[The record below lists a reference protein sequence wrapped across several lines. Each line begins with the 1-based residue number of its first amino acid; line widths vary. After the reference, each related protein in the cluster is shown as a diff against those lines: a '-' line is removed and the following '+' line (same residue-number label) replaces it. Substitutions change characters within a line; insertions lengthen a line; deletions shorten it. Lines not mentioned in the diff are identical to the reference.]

1 MIVCLCLGVSDTVVR
16 AVIASGADT
25 PGKVTLAC
33 GAGADCGAC
42 SSMVHALI
50 RATCREPVARRETSP
65 YAGAGEAR

>member
-16 AVIASGADT
+16 AAIASGADT
-25 PGKVTLAC
+25 PGKVARAC

-42 SSMVHALI
+42 GSTVRALI
-50 RATCREPVARRETSP
+50 RASCGEPVARTEMSP